1 MNTPVGVAEIV
12 LGPGEVVFQTRP
24 TRLRTLLGSC
34 VAITFWHPWRRIGGM
49 CHFMLPGRLRRHQ
62 PLDGKYADE
71 AMEILIRHAL
81 ANGTLPEEYQ
91 VKLFGGGEMFPAH
104 RHDPHMQNVADS
116 NVHAALA
123 LAEQHRLKLMAQ
135 DLGST
140 GHRSIIFDLWDG
152 NVWVRHQPME
162 ALEKDAKQKNQCTAG
177 R

>member
-1 MNTPVGVAEIV
+1 
-12 LGPGEVVFQTRP
+12 
-24 TRLRTLLGSC
+24 
-34 VAITFWHPWRRIGGM
+34 
-49 CHFMLPGRLRRHQ
+49 
-62 PLDGKYADE
+62 
-71 AMEILIRHAL
+71 MEILIRHAL

-104 RHDPHMQNVADS
+104 RHDPHMRNVADS

-123 LAEQHRLKLMAQ
+123 LAEQNRLKLMAQ

-162 ALEKDAKQKNQCTAG
+162 AMEKDAKQKNQRTAG